1 MKAVVSSK
9 HYGNENTL
17 APLVAQA
24 CVYSM
29 PRDAA
34 SFNVDN
40 VRVAKILGGS
50 LSDSQVIHG
59 LALLRASETTV
70 HNVKGAKVA
79 VFSCDLQADSSD
91 TKGTVVFKTAEELI
105 NYTRS
110 EEEMMGKFI
119 KKVADAG
126 VNVVFVGGSVSE
138 IVTHFCQRYNIML
151 VKIMSKFDLRRV
163 TKAVG
168 ATLLVRLDAP
178 TPDEMG
184 HAESVST
191 EEIASQKITIIRRN
205 EEENRMAT
213 ILIRGSTQSML
224 EDSERAIDDGVNTF
238 KNITRDLKFLAGG
251 GATEIHIAS

>member
-34 SFNVDN
+34 SFSVDN

-59 LALLRASETTV
+59 LALLRASETTI
-70 HNVKGAKVA
+70 HNVKNAKVA

-110 EEEMMGKFI
+110 EEDMMGKFI

-163 TKAVG
+163 AKAVG

-184 HAESVST
+184 QAESIQT

-213 ILIRGSTQSML
+213 ILIRGST
-224 EDSERAIDDGVNTF
+224 
-238 KNITRDLKFLAGG
+238 
-251 GATEIHIAS
+251 